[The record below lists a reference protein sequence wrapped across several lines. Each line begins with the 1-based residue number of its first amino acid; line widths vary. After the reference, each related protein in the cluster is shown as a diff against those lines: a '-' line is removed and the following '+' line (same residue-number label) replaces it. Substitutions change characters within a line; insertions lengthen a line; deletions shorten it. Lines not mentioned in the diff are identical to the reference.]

1 MLAVDAV
8 RWLLAVGLDAVR
20 RLLHRFEK
28 NRWREFEN
36 DMTAPPVCTFHKK
49 QRGME
54 GDLQTASAS
63 LSSFSP
69 SSSSST
75 AMVDVEQPSLP
86 PGTITTT
93 TTASASSS
101 PSATSSSPS
110 TAMVVHEQPSLPPGP
125 IKKTMT
131 KQDVVTNLIAFDKSQ
146 SDG

>member
-1 MLAVDAV
+1 
-8 RWLLAVGLDAVR
+8 
-20 RLLHRFEK
+20 
-28 NRWREFEN
+28 
-36 DMTAPPVCTFHKK
+36 
-49 QRGME
+49 ME

-75 AMVDVEQPSLP
+75 AMV
-86 PGTITTT
+86 
-93 TTASASSS
+93 
-101 PSATSSSPS
+101 
-110 TAMVVHEQPSLPPGP
+110 VHEQPSLPPGT